1 MSYIQIRKI
10 LKTPTLICLMLVSTV
25 AIPQTM
31 QINTSNQD
39 YEVTNLFSDVD
50 DFEFTITVADSSS
63 GGGLVN
69 PLENISLL
77 LTSFLLVK
85 FSCNYKNRTPASE
98 KFRYFLHLTA
108 SQVA

>member
-1 MSYIQIRKI
+1 
-10 LKTPTLICLMLVSTV
+10 MLVSSV

-31 QINTSNQD
+31 QTNTSIQD

-50 DFEFTITVADSSS
+50 DFEFTITVAA
-63 GGGLVN
+63 
-69 PLENISLL
+69 LENISLL

-108 SQVA
+108 SQVAQGSRNNLPNPQRM

>member
-1 MSYIQIRKI
+1 
-10 LKTPTLICLMLVSTV
+10 MLVSSV
-25 AIPQTM
+25 AIAQTM
-31 QINTSNQD
+31 QTNTSIQD

-77 LTSFLLVK
+77 QTSFLLVK

-108 SQVA
+108 SQVAQGSRNNLPNPQRM